1 MRGGIGR
8 RVAVFAMLAGLVGA
22 VGCEGDGG
30 DRGPELRAQSIA
42 PGCTPIPALSPFPS
56 GLAVLSDAV
65 RRATV
70 VQLQPNAVVVYDV
83 DRERPATAAVYMLP
97 LDSDGDGID
106 DAVANTPFAG
116 FPFVYPTPGEIQAPS
131 DELGLVSTSG
141 YEQVLF
147 VDPATAS
154 PVTVE
159 IDVPAAIPPERFPLL
174 PAPGTS
180 AMRTG
185 LPTRACI
192 GPTDPVDSEGMAVGV
207 EPLCS
212 TTTPSFLTNLTAGK
226 AVAAGRLFVAT
237 SNLRTG
243 GRFFPSSVLVFDW
256 TDAGGSIVVRPS
268 VATPF
273 LEPSGFNATGLQRIV
288 TPGGRELV
296 LVVVSG
302 AVGTGSGASNVL
314 TDGSVDVIDPTA
326 PRIAATIPLGAAGPA
341 FDAPA
346 VDPQGRVAWLGAT
359 SERQVYAVDLRAL
372 DDPAL
377 YAGGGPPVVLDG
389 LTPGFPDARIFDA
402 DDPLVL
408 PARSD
413 GRSSA
418 SCEGLTDVASNA
430 SGTEVLATDFCDGT
444 VTRIAVDL
452 PPGTAIPAPRAQFQ
466 VFAQSNAFAPNDAV
480 GELRAPIRIVARPG
494 VPGVDYTTP
503 DVLTIV
509 GQPDGQLC
517 ALRIESP

>member
-1 MRGGIGR
+1 
-8 RVAVFAMLAGLVGA
+8 VLAVVTVLLGLI
-22 VGCEGDGG
+22 GCEGDGG
-30 DRGPELRAQSIA
+30 SRGPVLRAQSIA

-65 RRATV
+65 RRAAV

-83 DRERPATAAVYMLP
+83 DRERPATAALYTLP

-106 DAVANTPFAG
+106 DAVANEPYAG

-131 DELGLVSTSG
+131 DELGIVSTSG

-147 VDPATAS
+147 VDPATAV
-154 PVTVE
+154 PIAVE
-159 IDVPAAIPPERFPLL
+159 VDVPAAIPPERFPLL

-185 LPTRACI
+185 LSARACI
-192 GPTDPVDSEGMAVGV
+192 EPTDPVDSGGTAVGI

-212 TTTPSFLTNLTAGK
+212 AATPSFLTNLTAGK
-226 AVAAGRLFVAT
+226 AIAAGHLFVAT
-237 SNLRTG
+237 SNLRSG
-243 GRFFPSSVLVFDW
+243 GRFFPSTVLVFDW
-256 TDAGGSIVVRPS
+256 MEAGGAIVVRPS
-268 VATPF
+268 VATPV
-273 LEPSGFNATGLQRIV
+273 LEPSGYNATGLETV
-288 TPGGRELV
+288 TTPGGRELV
-296 LVVVSG
+296 LVTVSG
-302 AVGTGSGASNVL
+302 AIGGASGASNVL
-314 TDGSVDVIDPTA
+314 TEGFVDVIDPTV
-326 PRIAATIPLGAAGPA
+326 PRIAATIPLGLAGPA

-359 SERQVYAVDLRAL
+359 SQRQIYAVDLRAL

-377 YAGGGPPVVLDG
+377 YGGAGPPIVLDG
-389 LTPGFPDARIFDA
+389 MTMGFPDARIFTADA
-402 DDPLVL
+402 PLVL
-408 PARSD
+408 PPRSD
-413 GRSSA
+413 GRSSVA
-418 SCEGLTDVASNA
+418 CEGLTDVTTNA
-430 SGTEVLATDFCDGT
+430 SGTEVFATDFCDGT
-444 VTRIAVDL
+444 VTRVAVDL
-452 PPGTAIPAPRAQFQ
+452 PPGTPIPAPAFQFQ

-503 DVLTIV
+503 DVLAIV